1 MRECGLRALVCGLRD
16 APEPHISGT
25 GSHAAAHWLQ
35 DLTQGWS
42 ELETQGRFDALP
54 ARLLLVHAEPAAGQE
69 QGLLS
74 VGRPSCLER
83 RQNEIA
89 ICADNLSV
97 RNEDQFRTY
106 LAASSSSRRPLLTLW
121 TTSYCQT
128 CQDQVAPLLKSLVD
142 SGVGEA
148 EGGVGYCE
156 IELDAPDVMTSGL
169 GLTYMIS
176 SVPTLMSFDAGEAQF
191 ETKVADGNR
200 LKDRRFLEEWI
211 RTEARRHGGRGGGG
225 GGAGGGSVFGGLFG
239 SFKG

>member
-1 MRECGLRALVCGLRD
+1 MYTTPMLLTRAATRPLASSVVPKAALNSKAASTPSLRACF
-16 APEPHISGT
+16 SST
-25 GSHAAAHWLQ
+25 
-35 DLTQGWS
+35 
-42 ELETQGRFDALP
+42 
-54 ARLLLVHAEPAAGQE
+54 
-69 QGLLS
+69 
-74 VGRPSCLER
+74 PSQQQTR
-83 RQNEIA
+83 NRVYS
-89 ICADNLSV
+89 SV

-121 TTSYCQT
+121 TTSWCPACQKIS
-128 CQDQVAPLLKSLVD
+128 PNLKSLVD

-156 IELDAPDVMTSGL
+156 VEFDAPDVMSAGL
-169 GLTYMIS
+169 GLAYMIS
-176 SVPTLMSFDAGEAQF
+176 SVPTLMSFDAGEAQV

-225 GGAGGGSVFGGLFG
+225 GGGGSIFGGLFG

>member
-1 MRECGLRALVCGLRD
+1 M
-16 APEPHISGT
+16 
-25 GSHAAAHWLQ
+25 
-35 DLTQGWS
+35 
-42 ELETQGRFDALP
+42 
-54 ARLLLVHAEPAAGQE
+54 
-69 QGLLS
+69 
-74 VGRPSCLER
+74 
-83 RQNEIA
+83 
-89 ICADNLSV
+89 

-121 TTSYCQT
+121 VTGHCHT
-128 CQDQVAPLLKSLVD
+128 CHQVSPLLKSLVD

-156 IELDAPDVMTSGL
+156 VEFDAPDLMTSGL

-176 SVPTLMSFDAGEAQF
+176 SAPTLMSFDAGEAQV
-191 ETKVADGNR
+191 ETKVADGR

-225 GGAGGGSVFGGLFG
+225 GGGGAGGGSVFGGLFG

>member
-1 MRECGLRALVCGLRD
+1 M
-16 APEPHISGT
+16 
-25 GSHAAAHWLQ
+25 
-35 DLTQGWS
+35 LT
-42 ELETQGRFDALP
+42 D
-54 ARLLLVHAEPAAGQE
+54 
-69 QGLLS
+69 
-74 VGRPSCLER
+74 
-83 RQNEIA
+83 
-89 ICADNLSV
+89 LSV

-121 TTSYCQT
+121 VTNFCPT
-128 CQDQVAPLLKSLVD
+128 CKHVSPMLKSLVD

-148 EGGVGYCE
+148 EGGVCYCE
-156 IELDAPDVMTSGL
+156 VEFDAPDVMTSGL

-176 SVPTLMSFDAGEAQF
+176 SVPTLMSFDAGEAQV

-225 GGAGGGSVFGGLFG
+225 GGGGGGVGGGSVFGGLFG